1 MIAVMSTLGTFF
13 LLGLGAA
20 APVGPINIEIMRRHL
35 NISCLH
41 AVVFGLGACFA
52 DIIYLLL
59 LGFGI
64 LQLFSNTIFMPIFGF
79 LGALMVIWFG
89 IISFINRKN
98 EENINIISTPYH
110 RQFFDGVLLTLLN
123 PYNIIFWLSVSA
135 QLNNITSD
143 KYGLAIGAS
152 GTIIGVIFWV
162 AFINTI
168 IFFSKKMLNYRV
180 IKFINY
186 ASGVTLIILGLYFF
200 SYSITLFNLRFSY
213 T

>member
-1 MIAVMSTLGTFF
+1 MVDVISTLGTFF

-41 AVVFGLGACFA
+41 AVIFGLGACFA

-59 LGFGI
+59 LGAGV

-79 LGALMVIWFG
+79 LGALIVIWFG
-89 IISFINRKN
+89 ITSLLNKKN
-98 EENINIISTPYH
+98 EENRNIIRKPYH

-123 PYNIIFWLSVSA
+123 PYNVIFWLSVSV
-135 QLNNITSD
+135 QLNNITSG
-143 KYGLAIGAS
+143 KYSLFIGAS

-162 AFINTI
+162 ALINAV
-168 IFFSKKMLNYRV
+168 IFFSRKMLNHRV

-186 ASGVTLIILGLYFF
+186 ISGVILIILGIYFF
-200 SYSITLFNLRFSY
+200 SYSMTLFNLKFS
-213 T
+213 

>member
-1 MIAVMSTLGTFF
+1 MVDVISTLGTFF

-41 AVVFGLGACFA
+41 AVIFGLGACFA

-59 LGFGI
+59 LGAGV

-79 LGALMVIWFG
+79 LGALIVIWFG
-89 IISFINRKN
+89 ITSFLNKKN
-98 EENINIISTPYH
+98 EENRNIIRKPYH

-123 PYNIIFWLSVSA
+123 PYNVIFWLSVSV
-135 QLNNITSD
+135 QLNNITSG
-143 KYGLAIGAS
+143 KYSLFIGAS

-162 AFINTI
+162 ALINAV
-168 IFFSKKMLNYRV
+168 IFFSRKMLNHRV

-186 ASGVTLIILGLYFF
+186 ISGVILIILGIYFF
-200 SYSITLFNLRFSY
+200 SYSMTLFNLKFS
-213 T
+213 

>member
-1 MIAVMSTLGTFF
+1 MVDVISTLGTFF

-41 AVVFGLGACFA
+41 AVIFGLGACFA

-59 LGFGI
+59 LGAGV

-79 LGALMVIWFG
+79 LGSLIVIWFG
-89 IISFINRKN
+89 ITSFLNKKN
-98 EENINIISTPYH
+98 EENRNIIRKPYH

-123 PYNIIFWLSVSA
+123 PYNVIFWLSVSV
-135 QLNNITSD
+135 QLNNITSG
-143 KYGLAIGAS
+143 KYSLFIGAS

-162 AFINTI
+162 ALINAV
-168 IFFSKKMLNYRV
+168 IFFSRKMLNHRV

-186 ASGVTLIILGLYFF
+186 ISGVILIILGIYFF
-200 SYSITLFNLRFSY
+200 SYSMTLFNLKFS
-213 T
+213 

>member
-1 MIAVMSTLGTFF
+1 MVDVISTLGTFF

-64 LQLFSNTIFMPIFGF
+64 LQLFSNTIFMPILGF

-89 IISFINRKN
+89 ITSFINKKN
-98 EENINIISTPYH
+98 EENINIISKPYH

-123 PYNIIFWLSVSA
+123 PYNVIFWLSVSA
-135 QLNNITSD
+135 QLNNITSG
-143 KYGLAIGAS
+143 KYSLAIGAA
-152 GTIIGVIFWV
+152 GTIIGVIVWV
-162 AFINTI
+162 AFINAV
-168 IFFSKKMLNYRV
+168 IFFSRKMLSHRV
-180 IKFINY
+180 ITFINY
-186 ASGVTLIILGLYFF
+186 TSGVVLIMLGVYFF
-200 SYSITLFNLRFSY
+200 SYSITLFNLKFP
-213 T
+213 

>member
-1 MIAVMSTLGTFF
+1 MVDVIGTLGTFF

-64 LQLFSNTIFMPIFGF
+64 LQLFSNTIFMPILGF

-89 IISFINRKN
+89 ITSFINRKN
-98 EENINIISTPYH
+98 EENINIISKPYH

-123 PYNIIFWLSVSA
+123 PYNVIFWLSVSA
-135 QLNNITSD
+135 QLNNIASD
-143 KYGLAIGAS
+143 KYSLAIGAI
-152 GTIIGVIFWV
+152 GTIIGVIVWV
-162 AFINTI
+162 AFINAV
-168 IFFSKKMLNYRV
+168 IFFSRKMLSHRV

-186 ASGVTLIILGLYFF
+186 TSGVILIMLGIYFF
-200 SYSITLFNLRFSY
+200 SYSITLFNLNFH
-213 T
+213 

>member
-1 MIAVMSTLGTFF
+1 MIAVVNTLGTFF

-64 LQLFSNTIFMPIFGF
+64 LQLFSNTIFMPILGF

-89 IISFINRKN
+89 IISFINKKNN
-98 EENINIISTPYH
+98 EENINIISKPYYRH
-110 RQFFDGVLLTLLN
+110 FFDGVLLTLLN

-152 GTIIGVIFWV
+152 GTIIGVVFWV
-162 AFINTI
+162 VFINTV
-168 IFFSKKMLNYRV
+168 IFFSKKMLSHRI

-200 SYSITLFNLRFSY
+200 SYSLTLFNLKFS
-213 T
+213 

>member
-13 LLGLGAA
+13 ILGLGAA

-41 AVVFGLGACFA
+41 AVIFGLGACFA

-98 EENINIISTPYH
+98 EENINIISSPYH

-168 IFFSKKMLNYRV
+168 IFFSRKMLSHRV

-200 SYSITLFNLRFSY
+200 SYSITLFNLRFS
-213 T
+213 

>member
-1 MIAVMSTLGTFF
+1 MVGVISTLGTFF
-13 LLGLGAA
+13 ILGLGAA

-41 AVVFGLGACFA
+41 AVIFGLGACFA

-89 IISFINRKN
+89 ITSFINKKN
-98 EENINIISTPYH
+98 EENINIISKPYH

-123 PYNIIFWLSVSA
+123 PYNVIFWLSVSA
-135 QLNNITSD
+135 QLNNITSG
-143 KYGLAIGAS
+143 KYSLAIGAA
-152 GTIIGVIFWV
+152 GTIIGVIVWV
-162 AFINTI
+162 AFINTV
-168 IFFSKKMLNYRV
+168 IFFSRKMFSHRV

-186 ASGVTLIILGLYFF
+186 TSGIILIMLGIYFF
-200 SYSITLFNLRFSY
+200 SYSITLFNLKFS
-213 T
+213 

>member
-20 APVGPINIEIMRRHL
+20 APVGPINIELMRRHL

-41 AVVFGLGACFA
+41 AMAFGLGACFA

-64 LQLFSNTIFMPIFGF
+64 LQLFSHTIFMPILGF

-89 IISFINRKN
+89 IISFINKKN
-98 EENINIISTPYH
+98 EENINIIAMPYH
-110 RQFFDGVLLTLLN
+110 RQFFDGIFLTLLN

-162 AFINTI
+162 VFINTI
-168 IFFSKKMLNYRV
+168 IFFSKKMLSHRV

-200 SYSITLFNLRFSY
+200 SYSITLFNQNFS
-213 T
+213 

>member
-1 MIAVMSTLGTFF
+1 MVGVISTLGTFF
-13 LLGLGAA
+13 ILGLGAA

-41 AVVFGLGACFA
+41 AVIFGLGACFA

-89 IISFINRKN
+89 ITSFINKKN
-98 EENINIISTPYH
+98 EENINIISKPYH

-123 PYNIIFWLSVSA
+123 PYNVIFWLSVSA
-135 QLNNITSD
+135 QLNNITSG
-143 KYGLAIGAS
+143 KYSLAIGAA
-152 GTIIGVIFWV
+152 GTIIGVIVWV
-162 AFINTI
+162 AFINTV
-168 IFFSKKMLNYRV
+168 IFFSRKIFSHRV

-186 ASGVTLIILGLYFF
+186 TSGIILIMLGIYFF
-200 SYSITLFNLRFSY
+200 SYSITLFNLKFS
-213 T
+213 

>member
-1 MIAVMSTLGTFF
+1 MSTLGTFF

-20 APVGPINIEIMRRHL
+20 APVGPINIELMRRHL

-41 AVVFGLGACFA
+41 AMAFGLGACFA

-64 LQLFSNTIFMPIFGF
+64 LQLFSHTIFMPILGF

-89 IISFINRKN
+89 IISFINKKN
-98 EENINIISTPYH
+98 EENINIIAMPYH
-110 RQFFDGVLLTLLN
+110 RQFFDGIFLTLLN

-162 AFINTI
+162 VFINTI
-168 IFFSKKMLNYRV
+168 IFFSKKMLSHRV

-200 SYSITLFNLRFSY
+200 SYSITLFNQNFS
-213 T
+213 

>member
-20 APVGPINIEIMRRHL
+20 APVGPINIELMRRHL

-64 LQLFSNTIFMPIFGF
+64 LQLFSHTIFMPILGF

-89 IISFINRKN
+89 IISFINKQN
-98 EENINIISTPYH
+98 EENINIIAMPYH

-135 QLNNITSD
+135 QLSNITSD

-168 IFFSKKMLNYRV
+168 IFFSKKMLSHRV

-186 ASGVTLIILGLYFF
+186 ASGVTLIMLGLYFF
-200 SYSITLFNLRFSY
+200 SYSITLFNLRFS
-213 T
+213 